1 MTSIG
6 ENEIGE
12 LCQRLANALI
22 ADESSDLKPD
32 YLREAIS
39 VCLSRAG
46 LAIIPTDKLESLSEA
61 LNDGVATLMA
71 VRATAGSDEW
81 PESAKHFHDL
91 CGETVKRMNAAL
103 ALTPQKKDGDG
114 E

>member
-1 MTSIG
+1 
-6 ENEIGE
+6 
-12 LCQRLANALI
+12 LI

-46 LAIIPTDKLESLSEA
+46 LAIIPADKLESLSERICAYREA
-61 LNDGVATLMA
+61 LQKIVDHESRVSENHTECGECHDAYFDDYFD
-71 VRATAGSDEW
+71 VRAFA
-81 PESAKHFHDL
+81 
-91 CGETVKRMNAAL
+91 RAAL
-103 ALTPQKKDGDG
+103 THPEGITPQEKDGDG

>member
-6 ENEIGE
+6 ENERGE

-46 LAIIPTDKLESLSEA
+46 LAIIPADKLESLSDPTAVHLNMLRGGIAKPSVPNIWHLYGEEA
-61 LNDGVATLMA
+61 LLAEA
-71 VRATAGSDEW
+71 
-81 PESAKHFHDL
+81 PEHIR
-91 CGETVKRMNAAL
+91 T
-103 ALTPQKKDGDG
+103 ALTPQEKDGDG
-114 E
+114 